1 MKADVIQS
9 QHLWVCGSPLV
20 LPLLVDLHCCTE
32 HRACFLLP
40 GFVSTPQPSWT
51 QETFC
56 ACDPGVVAEPCQP
69 QCPGEQLSYWT
80 MISKPQVAQEI
91 RRGRPRW
98 RAGPAH
104 TSVLNCSLSSH
115 LSSVQA
121 VTVPVCAHAGDGS
134 MGRAGG
140 HRPPVEGTSE
150 PPFTCSLSKNTR

>member
-1 MKADVIQS
+1 MRQS
-9 QHLWVCGSPLV
+9 QYLWGCGRPVV
-20 LPLLVDLHCCTE
+20 LPLLLGLPGCTE

-56 ACDPGVVAEPCQP
+56 ACDPGVRAEPCQS

-80 MISKPQVAQEI
+80 MISEPQVAQEI

-104 TSVLNCSLSSH
+104 TSVLNCSLPSH
-115 LSSVQA
+115 LSSLQA
-121 VTVPVCAHAGDGS
+121 VTVPVCAREGDS
-134 MGRAGG
+134 STGRAGE
-140 HRPPVEGTSE
+140 HRPPVQGAVE
-150 PPFTCSLSKNTR
+150 PPFTCSLLGSTS

>member
-1 MKADVIQS
+1 MGFVEGTNK
-9 QHLWVCGSPLV
+9 LCGIPVV

-32 HRACFLLP
+32 HGACFLLP

-56 ACDPGVVAEPCQP
+56 ACDPGVRAEPCQP

-91 RRGRPRW
+91 RKGRPRW

-104 TSVLNCSLSSH
+104 TSVLNYSRLSSLSS
-115 LSSVQA
+115 
-121 VTVPVCAHAGDGS
+121 PVCAMQVMAAWGGLGD
-134 MGRAGG
+134 MD
-140 HRPPVEGTSE
+140 H
-150 PPFTCSLSKNTR
+150 L

>member
-1 MKADVIQS
+1 M
-9 QHLWVCGSPLV
+9 V

-115 LSSVQA
+115 LFSVQA